1 MLQISEEELTTNPI
15 LNKCILAELNVH
27 DLARVLAES
36 NLSDDQISDYDRNLL
51 WSYYDTQSTIEMLG
65 SNVEPLVRNGLFI
78 SEIIRYGS
86 YPALEII
93 IKYGYITDDFVEH
106 PNDQIRRAAVEKCK
120 DRSKFVNDPYY
131 QIRKLVADAGQCLDK
146 LINDENEYVRMHV
159 ARQGYGLDILV
170 NDPKA
175 SVREEVAK
183 QRYGLDQLIN
193 DKSEAVRKWAMKM
206 KAKS

>member
-1 MLQISEEELTTNPI
+1 M
-15 LNKCILAELNVH
+15 
-27 DLARVLAES
+27 R
-36 NLSDDQISDYDRNLL
+36 
-51 WSYYDTQSTIEMLG
+51 
-65 SNVEPLVRNGLFI
+65 
-78 SEIIRYGS
+78 
-86 YPALEII
+86 
-93 IKYGYITDDFVEH
+93 
-106 PNDQIRRAAVEKCK
+106 
-120 DRSKFVNDPYY
+120 
-131 QIRKLVADAGQCLDK
+131 
-146 LINDENEYVRMHV
+146 V